1 MKSNKLKR
9 IRRFS
14 CCLPCIMP
22 FFFLMR
28 KRAANSPV
36 LRRRFTFLSLHYRMR
51 KPGNFVVYSFHPQL
65 PKSSPEYIAVQM
77 RVVIVIK
84 EGKTVLQEKR
94 YLQQNIEAKK
104 LPYYR
109 KLTLVLIKV
118 FEINTT

>member
-1 MKSNKLKR
+1 M
-9 IRRFS
+9 
-14 CCLPCIMP
+14 
-22 FFFLMR
+22 
-28 KRAANSPV
+28 
-36 LRRRFTFLSLHYRMR
+36 
-51 KPGNFVVYSFHPQL
+51 

-94 YLQQNIEAKK
+94 YLQQNIKAKK